1 MIHFTDNVI
10 LNLTANLSA
19 FTVCYWVCATALNV
33 VVDKISMRRKV

>member
-19 FTVCYWVCATALNV
+19 FFVCYWVCAVAFNA
-33 VVDKISMRRKV
+33 VVDQISMRRKV